1 MSHIDLYKGQNSLGS
16 FDLPQH
22 VTGKSSIYRLQ
33 RAVRKGGNGVVFTAS
48 VVNTNRTSGQS
59 FAIKFLRQQDPS
71 RIDRFNNEVRVLG
84 ELSSPNIARYFD
96 HGEISVGDY
105 NVPWV
110 AMDLG
115 DCNMREEVQSFGK
128 LDLSRLKTVVPQ
140 VCAAIGHLHSRN
152 FIHRDIKPENFVW
165 KDAKKTELLMID
177 FGIAKRLDEDV
188 SGRPLDNFTKVME
201 FVGPVF
207 FSSPELIAYSG
218 NKLHPV
224 DFRSDIFQ
232 LGKLIWYF
240 ATGTISAGVPSKRN
254 CPTGGSLQAIVLEM
268 IQDHPDD
275 RIQSLAE
282 VAKRVDAL

>member
-1 MSHIDLYKGQNSLGS
+1 MSHIDLYKGQSSLGTY
-16 FDLPQH
+16 DLPQH
-22 VTGKSSIYRLQ
+22 ITGNVSIYRLH

-48 VVNTNRTSGQS
+48 AVNANRTSGQP
-59 FAIKFLRQQDPS
+59 FAIKFLRQQEPS
-71 RIDRFNNEVRVLG
+71 RIDRFNNEVRVLR
-84 ELSSPNIARYFD
+84 ELSSPNIARYID
-96 HGEISVGDY
+96 HGEISVGGF

-115 DCNMREEVQSFGK
+115 DCNMREEVQTHGK
-128 LDLSRLKTVVPQ
+128 LNLARLKAVVPQ
-140 VCAAIGHLHSRN
+140 VCAAIDHLHTN
-152 FIHRDIKPENFVW
+152 HFIHRDIKPENFVW
-165 KDAKKTELLMID
+165 KDDKKTELLMID

-188 SGRPLDNFTKVME
+188 SSRPLDNFTKAME

-240 ATGTISAGVPSKRN
+240 ATGTISAGVPSKRD
-254 CPTGGSLQAIVLEM
+254 CPAGGGLQSIVLDM
-268 IQDHPDD
+268 LQDHPDD
-275 RIQSLAE
+275 RIQSVNE
-282 VAKRVDAL
+282 VAERVVAL

>member
-1 MSHIDLYKGQNSLGS
+1 MSHINLFNGQTSLGS

-22 VTGKSSIYRLQ
+22 VTGNNSIYRLH

-48 VVNTNRTSGQS
+48 VVNANRTSGS
-59 FAIKFLRQQDPS
+59 PFAIKLLRQQDPS
-71 RIDRFNNEVRVLG
+71 RIDRFNNEVRVLS
-84 ELSSPNIARYFD
+84 ELSSPNIAHYFD
-96 HGEISVGDY
+96 HGEIEVSGY

-115 DCNMREEVQSFGK
+115 HCNMREEVQSFGK
-128 LDLSRLKTVVPQ
+128 LNLARLKVVVPQ
-140 VCAAIGHLHSRN
+140 ACAAIDHLHSKH

-165 KDAKKTELLMID
+165 KDDKKTELLMID

-188 SGRPLDNFTKVME
+188 SSRPLDHFTKAME

-240 ATGTISAGVPSKRN
+240 ATGTISAGVPSKRD
-254 CPTGGSLQAIVLEM
+254 CPAGGSLQAVVLDM
-268 IQDHPDD
+268 LQDHPDD
-275 RIQSLAE
+275 RIQSMKE
-282 VAKRVDAL
+282 VAARIAAL